1 MKKIPQRLCVSCRER
16 RNKSDLIRVVL
27 LADGRVE
34 VDPTGK
40 MPGRGA
46 YVCRNNECLEAAC
59 KAHRIEKSLKGISQ
73 EGMSDQLKA
82 VMDQAE
88 TRNTTSRKPESDLLG
103 SSGSAH
109 THKNVTEDK
118 ILSFLG
124 LATRAGQ
131 VVSGAD
137 AVSAASGKKKVFL
150 FIVADDAAE
159 GTLRLLKRISEDK
172 GIPLRRFSGKN
183 KLGLC
188 LGKRDRAVVAITDK
202 NFADQLIRLLN
213 EYVSAE

>member
-46 YVCRNNECLEAAC
+46 YVCKSNDCLEAAC
-59 KAHRIEKSLKGISQ
+59 KAHRIEKSLKGISR

-82 VMDQAE
+82 VMNHAGD
-88 TRNTTSRKPESDLLG
+88 RNAPSGKRKSDPFG
-103 SSGSAH
+103 SSGASH
-109 THKNVTEDK
+109 TGKAVSEEK
-118 ILSFLG
+118 ILSFMG

-137 AVSAASGKKKVFL
+137 AVSAASGKNKVFL
-150 FIVADDAAE
+150 FIAADDSAE

-172 GIPLRRFSGKN
+172 GIPIRRFSSKN
-183 KLGLC
+183 KLGLR

-202 NFADQLIRLLN
+202 NFADQLIRLLD
-213 EYVSAE
+213 EYVSGE